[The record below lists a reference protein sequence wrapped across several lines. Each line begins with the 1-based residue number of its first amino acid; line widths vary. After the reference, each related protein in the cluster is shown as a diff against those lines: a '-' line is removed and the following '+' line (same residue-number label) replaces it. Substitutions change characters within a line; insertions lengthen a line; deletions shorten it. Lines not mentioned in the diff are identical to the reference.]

1 VSETAIRSERH
12 GPVEVIVIDH
22 PPVNALAQP
31 LRAALLAAVEAAEA
45 DPAVS
50 AIVIHG
56 AGRHFVAG
64 ADIREFDH
72 EPRAPLL
79 NDVLLRIEAAAKP
92 VIAALHGAVLGG
104 GFELALA
111 CHYRLAA
118 PDVSFGLPEIRL
130 GLLPGSGGTQRL
142 PRLIG
147 ATPALELML
156 SGDPIDLARARALD
170 IVDGES
176 GVLDL
181 LELACGFAPTVEAAD
196 LEARR
201 LCNRTVAG
209 GTPDPEW
216 VARARAAAKRKFPG
230 VASVDAIID
239 CVAAACSEPF
249 GTALALSRR
258 RFEECRRSEASRALR
273 HLFFAE
279 REPKSAAAPGAAAPP
294 EATPRSVRSVGVVG
308 SGTMGAGIAANLA
321 TAGFSVTLVDSDE
334 RALAA
339 GMERVRGVLAAGVER
354 GRLDASAAAA
364 AGERI
369 RAARA
374 IEALAAADLVIEAV
388 FESLPVKAELFA
400 QLGALCAPGAVLATN
415 TSTLDVDAIA
425 SSSRRAD
432 AVVGMHF
439 FSPAHIMRLVEI
451 VRGRDTSPD
460 VIETARSV
468 ARRMGK
474 LGIVVGNCFGF
485 VGNRM
490 LYAYGRENQLLLLE
504 GASPPQIDA
513 ALESFGMAMGPNA
526 VGDLAGLD
534 VGYRV
539 RRERKDLPDDPRY
552 YRVADLLVEAGR
564 LGQKTGRGA
573 YLYPQGA
580 RHRVSDPEVEAMIA
594 AEAGRLGIERRAISD
609 EDIRR
614 RCLFALINEGA
625 RLLGEGI
632 AAVPGDIDAIWCN
645 GYGFP
650 RFRGG
655 PMFYADSLGPAVVLD
670 GVHRFAETLGRRY
683 WTPAPLLEELV
694 RSGGTF
700 QAWRAGARREESGA

>member
-1 VSETAIRSERH
+1 VGETAIHSERR
-12 GPVEVIVIDH
+12 GRVEVIVIDH

-31 LRAALLAAVEAAEA
+31 LRAALLAAVEAAES
-45 DPAVS
+45 DPAVR
-50 AIVIHG
+50 ALVIHG

-111 CHYRLAA
+111 CHYRVAA

-147 ATPALELML
+147 AAPALERML
-156 SGDPIDLARARALD
+156 SGDPIDLERARAIG

-176 GVLDL
+176 GALDL
-181 LELACGFAPTVEAAD
+181 LEQACRFAREVETAD
-196 LEARR
+196 LEERR
-201 LCNRTVAG
+201 LCNRAVPG
-209 GTPDPEW
+209 GAPDPAWLTRE
-216 VARARAAAKRKFPG
+216 RAAAQRKFPG

-239 CVAAACSEPF
+239 CVAEACSEPF

-258 RFEECRRSEASRALR
+258 RFEECRRSAASCALR

-279 REPKSAAAPGAAAPP
+279 RESKSG
-294 EATPRSVRSVGVVG
+294 ATPRGVRSVGVVG

-321 TAGFSVTLVDSDE
+321 TAGFAVTLVDSDE

-339 GMERVRGVLAAGVER
+339 GMERVQGVLASSVDK
-354 GRLDASAAAA
+354 GRLDAAAAAA

-369 RAARA
+369 RPARG

-388 FESLPVKAELFA
+388 FESLAVKQELFA

-415 TSTLDVDAIA
+415 TSTLDIDAIA
-425 SSSRRAD
+425 RGSRRTS

-460 VIETARSV
+460 VIATARSV

-504 GASPPQIDA
+504 GASPTQIDA

-564 LGQKTGRGA
+564 LGQKSGRGA

-580 RHRVSDPEVEAMIA
+580 RRRVPDPEVEAMIA
-594 AEAGRLGIERRAISD
+594 AEAGRLGIERRAVAD
-609 EDIRR
+609 EEIRR

-655 PMFYADSLGPAVVLD
+655 PMFYADTLGLGVVLD
-670 GVHRFAETLGRRY
+670 GVHRFAETLGGKY
-683 WTPAPLLEELV
+683 WTPAPLLEELG
-694 RSGGTF
+694 RSGSTF
-700 QAWRAGARREESGA
+700 QAWCAGARREESGA

>member
-1 VSETAIRSERH
+1 M
-12 GPVEVIVIDH
+12 
-22 PPVNALAQP
+22 
-31 LRAALLAAVEAAEA
+31 RAALLAAVEAAES
-45 DPAVS
+45 DPAVR

-56 AGRHFVAG
+56 GGRHFVAG

-79 NDVLLRIEAAAKP
+79 NNVLLRIEAASKP
-92 VIAALHGAVLGG
+92 VIAALHGSVLGG

-111 CHYRLAA
+111 CHFRVAA
-118 PDVSFGLPEIRL
+118 PDVTLGLPEIRL
-130 GLLPGSGGTQRL
+130 GLIPGSGGTQRL

-147 ATPALELML
+147 AAPALERML
-156 SGDPIDLARARALD
+156 SGEPINLERARAQG
-170 IVDGES
+170 IVDSES
-176 GVLDL
+176 GALDL
-181 LELACGFAPTVEAAD
+181 LDHACRFAREAAAVD
-196 LEARR
+196 LEGRR
-201 LCNRTVAG
+201 LCNRAVPG
-209 GTPDPEW
+209 GAPDSAWLSRE
-216 VARARAAAKRKFPG
+216 RAAAMRKFPG

-249 GTALALSRR
+249 GAALALSRR

-279 REPKSAAAPGAAAPP
+279 RESKSEAKAPSVGA
-294 EATPRSVRSVGVVG
+294 VGVVG

-321 TAGFSVTLVDSDE
+321 TAGFAVTLVDSDE
-334 RALAA
+334 QALAA
-339 GMERVRGVLAAGVER
+339 GMERVRGVLASSVEK
-354 GRLDASAAAA
+354 GRLDAA
-364 AGERI
+364 AGE
-369 RAARA
+369 AARERVRPA
-374 IEALAAADLVIEAV
+374 HSIEALAAADLVIEAV
-388 FESLPVKAELFA
+388 FESLAVKQQVFA
-400 QLGALCAPGAVLATN
+400 QLGARCAPGAVLATN
-415 TSTLDVDAIA
+415 TSTLDIDAIA
-425 SSSRRAD
+425 QASGRAD

-451 VRGRDTSPD
+451 VRGRDTSPAA
-460 VIETARSV
+460 VATAQSV

-474 LGIVVGNCFGF
+474 LGIVVGNSFGF

-504 GASPPQIDA
+504 GASPAQIDA

-526 VGDLAGLD
+526 VSDLAGLD

-564 LGQKTGRGA
+564 LGQKSGRGA

-580 RHRVSDPEVEAMIA
+580 RRRVPDPEVDAIIV
-594 AEAGRLGIERRAISD
+594 AEARRIGILRRTVSD
-609 EDIRR
+609 EEICR

-632 AAVPGDIDAIWCN
+632 AAGAGDIDAIWCN

-655 PMFYADSLGPAVVLD
+655 PMFYADSLGLDVVLE
-670 GVHRFAETLGRRY
+670 GVLAFADTLGRQY
-683 WTPAPLLEELV
+683 WTPAPLLEELA
-694 RSGGTF
+694 RSKGGF
-700 QAWRAGARREESGA
+700 HAWSAGARRGESSS